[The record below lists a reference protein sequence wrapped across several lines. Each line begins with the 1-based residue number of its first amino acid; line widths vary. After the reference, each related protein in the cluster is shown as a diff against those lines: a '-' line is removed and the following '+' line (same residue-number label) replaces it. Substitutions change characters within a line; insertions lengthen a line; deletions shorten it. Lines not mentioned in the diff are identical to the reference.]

1 MEPLVNRQNVN
12 KQLILMKKER
22 KRPQGEFRDKERTK
36 LKLLHAVGEIIR
48 KEGYQGLGVNKIAHH
63 AGVNKKLIYRYFDG
77 VDNLIEKY
85 VREKDYWI
93 SFVDGVQFSEKSL
106 DDFGQAD
113 LPQLLKEQFD
123 FFSSAE
129 ELQNIV
135 LWEISENS
143 SLMRE
148 VAQVREDL
156 GSEFFKIT
164 DALFTGSDVDLRSIV
179 ALQVAGIY
187 YLVLHAK
194 HNGSTF
200 CEVDINTEEGK
211 SRIKKAIEQINHW
224 AFEEAKR
231 KKIKG

>member
-1 MEPLVNRQNVN
+1 
-12 KQLILMKKER
+12 MKKER

-48 KEGYQGLGVNKIAHH
+48 TEGYQGLGVNKIAHQ

-85 VREKDYWI
+85 VREKDYWV
-93 SFVDGVQFSEKSL
+93 SFVDNAQIAETSR
-106 DDFGQAD
+106 DDFGQVG
-113 LPQLLKEQFD
+113 LPELLKEQFD
-123 FFSSAE
+123 FFLSAE

-143 SLMRE
+143 NLMRE
-148 VAQVREDL
+148 VAEVREHL
-156 GSEFFKIT
+156 GSELFKIT
-164 DALFTGSDVDLRSIV
+164 DPLFSGSEVDLRSIV

-200 CEVDINTEEGK
+200 CEIDINTEEGK
-211 SRIKKAIEQINHW
+211 SRLKKAIEQINGW

-231 KKIKG
+231 KKKK